1 MIAITQAEY
10 EKLRA
15 HLEAGYPNEACGL
28 FIGEIDGP
36 DKRVVEA
43 IPVANAW
50 APQEGDAD
58 GIGDGPDHDLRD
70 RFSIDPRDIVKADRD
85 ASKRGLD
92 IIGFFHSHPDWPATP
107 SETDRMWAWPV
118 VSFMIVSVA
127 AGKAGAVRSWVLRDG
142 RDAFDEETLIVELK
156 E

>member
-1 MIAITQAEY
+1 MIAISRVEY
-10 EKLRA
+10 DKLRA
-15 HLEAGYPNEACGL
+15 HLEAGYPNEACGI
-28 FIGEIDGP
+28 FVGEIDGA
-36 DKRVVEA
+36 DKRVIEA

-50 APQEGDAD
+50 APLEGDGAV
-58 GIGDGPDHDLRD
+58 HDLRD

-127 AGKAGAVRSWVLRDG
+127 AGKAGAARSWVLRDG
-142 RDAFDEETLIVELK
+142 RDAFDEKTLIVE
-156 E
+156 

>member
-1 MIAITQAEY
+1 MIAISKVEY
-10 EKLRA
+10 DKLRA
-15 HLEAGYPNEACGL
+15 HLEAGYPNEACGI
-28 FIGEIDGP
+28 FVGEIDGA

-43 IPVANAW
+43 ILVANAW
-50 APQEGDAD
+50 APLEGDGA
-58 GIGDGPDHDLRD
+58 GHDLRD

-118 VSFMIVSVA
+118 VSFLIVSVDQ
-127 AGKAGAVRSWVLRDG
+127 GRAGAARSWVLRDG
-142 RDAFDEETLIVELK
+142 RDAFDEETLIVE
-156 E
+156 